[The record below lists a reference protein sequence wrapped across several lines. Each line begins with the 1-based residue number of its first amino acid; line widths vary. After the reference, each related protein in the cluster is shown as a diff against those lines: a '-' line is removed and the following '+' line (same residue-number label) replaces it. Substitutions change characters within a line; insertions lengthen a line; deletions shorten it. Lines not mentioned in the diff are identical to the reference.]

1 MNSAPLTKR
10 QRQILSFYQDYVSD
24 QGMSPTLEEV
34 ANQFG
39 ITKVTIFG
47 HVEELVRKNFL
58 RRDRKG
64 TSRSIQLMGPGQGTG
79 QTSFD
84 PDRAADQDS
93 FATSSQGASDHSL
106 LLPIVGQI
114 AAGTAIEAIEDQQE
128 LNLAELIPNHADVYA
143 LRVKGMSMIE
153 DAIADGDVV
162 LVERRNQARNG
173 ETVVAALP
181 PDGEVTLKRFYA
193 EDGHIRLQ
201 PANSSMEAIIVE
213 GDVEIQ
219 GVVVSVIRRL

>member
-10 QRQILSFYQDYVSD
+10 QRQILSFYQEYVSE

-64 TSRSIQLMGPGQGTG
+64 TSRSIQIMGPDHGTN
-79 QTSFD
+79 QSSFD
-84 PDRAADQDS
+84 PNRAAGQDS
-93 FATSSQGASDHSL
+93 FASSSPGASDRSL
-106 LLPIVGQI
+106 VLQIVGQI
-114 AAGTAIEAIEDQQE
+114 AAGTAIEAIEDPQD
-128 LNLAELIPNHADVYA
+128 LDLSELIPDHADVYA
-143 LRVKGMSMIE
+143 LRVKGTSMIE
-153 DAIADGDVV
+153 DAIADGDLV
-162 LVERRNQARNG
+162 LVERRSQARNG

-181 PDGEVTLKRFYA
+181 PDGEVTLKRYYA

-201 PANSSMEAIIVE
+201 PANSSMEPIIVE

-219 GVVVSVIRRL
+219 GVVISVIRRL